1 MDEYGF
7 DWFGGN
13 GGYDPSYDPY
23 ITGLNEWDGI
33 GGDTGN
39 FIDYG
44 TGLRDWAGGGGGGSF
59 SDWLPNINVNT
70 GGVSGGNFGNLI
82 SSLLSGLNSPLGMGL
97 LGAGLG
103 SIDGSRQSGNTTV
116 TSEPWSAQ
124 QPYLLDLF
132 QRAQRAANTSTAA
145 NPMET
150 QATGQMQTAASGNL
164 TNPLLG
170 LQNPFLTGQ
179 INQASQDIM
188 NNLQPQW
195 AQAQRQSGSFGNT
208 GVNEAFAKS
217 AADQVGKVAQN
228 MRFND
233 YTNQQQLNEADVN
246 RRMGAV
252 NNLYQVGRQQRTNAF
267 EPLKNYSDL
276 IRGSYG
282 STQTTPNFTNPFAG
296 ALGGGLLG
304 TQIYKMMQ

>member
-1 MDEYGF
+1 MMDEYGF
-7 DWFGGN
+7 DWFGGS

-23 ITGLNEWDGI
+23 ITGLQEWDGTAPVDNI
-33 GGDTGN
+33 DTSFFNYANALGSPAQFGD
-39 FIDYG
+39 F
-44 TGLRDWAGGGGGGSF
+44 
-59 SDWLPNINVNT
+59 
-70 GGVSGGNFGNLI
+70 GVSGGLRWDK
-82 SSLLSGLNSPLGMGL
+82 LLGAINSPLGMGL

-103 SIDGSRQSGNTTV
+103 SVNGSKQTGNTTV
-116 TSEPWSAQ
+116 TQEPWAQQ
-124 QPYLLDLF
+124 QPYLIDLF
-132 QRAQRAANTSTAA
+132 QRAQRAANQSTAA

-170 LQNPFLTGQ
+170 LNNPFLQGQ
-179 INQASQDIM
+179 IDQASQDIYR
-188 NNLQPQW
+188 NLQPMRDT
-195 AQAQRQSGSFGNT
+195 AMRQSGSFGNT
-208 GVNEAFAKS
+208 GVNEAFGKA

-228 MRFND
+228 MRFQD
-233 YTNQQQLNEADVN
+233 YTNQQQLNEADVT

-282 STQTTPNFTNPFAG
+282 STQTTPNFSNPFAG